1 MLRRDDVFGAL
12 LAVFLVAPTIEAQTY
27 SLSIEDQAIPAEG
40 EFTVDVILDSQLG
53 VNMNGWA
60 FGVCQTAGDLNVSTV
75 DLAERVLALDSNLPW
90 FFTYLMYPDGYAV
103 AVILNRDFGTPLP
116 PSIGPILTATYT
128 HSLAPGESTSLSLCD
143 TLGNPP
149 VTILLNP
156 YFAPMITEDP
166 ALHPGQ
172 LTVLPSSAWIR
183 GDANDDGAVDVA
195 DGVFLMNELFLGGPE
210 GTCFAAKDVNSDETL
225 DLSDAVELFSV
236 LFLSAP
242 PPASPWPECGFALG
256 DCAFQESC
264 SE

>member
-1 MLRRDDVFGAL
+1 MPRNATRLSVLVGILF
-12 LAVFLVAPTIEAQTY
+12 LAPSIEAQTY
-27 SLSIEDQAIPAEG
+27 SLILEDQAIPAEG

-53 VNMNGWA
+53 VDMNGWA

-75 DLAERVLALDSNLPW
+75 ALAERVLALHPSIPW
-90 FFTYLMYPDGYAV
+90 FFNYNMSPDGYTV
-103 AVILNRDFGTPLP
+103 GVILNRNLGTPIP
-116 PSIGPILTATYT
+116 PSIGPIQTATYT
-128 HSLAPGESTSLSLCD
+128 HSLSPGDSTSLSVCD
-143 TLGNPP
+143 TLGNPT
-149 VTILLNP
+149 VTIFLNP

-183 GDANDDGAVDVA
+183 GDANDDGVVDVA
-195 DGVFLMNELFLGGPE
+195 DGVFLMNELFLDGPE
-210 GTCFAAKDVNSDETL
+210 GTCFAAKDVNSDEIL
-225 DLSDAVELFSV
+225 DLSDAVDLFSV

-264 SE
+264 P